1 MLRILRPRGAG
12 RRIALGVLLSLSI
25 LATGIVIYAWQFS
38 PDTDDQATHPRRVIP
53 NTDVNPYGAN
63 FFLTQEVEE
72 WKIRKTLQMARE
84 AGIAWAKQQFPW
96 EELQPRKPRA
106 GEEKVYSWDKS
117 DRLVALFLEYGLEV
131 IARLDRPPDWTKTA
145 GQGFQGPPDDYNDY
159 GDFVYAFVKRY
170 QGKIHYIQV
179 WNEPNLWYEWG
190 NRPPSPAEYAS
201 LLRVAYQRAKEAD
214 PNIYVLSAPLALTTE
229 RSQRAMPET
238 EFLDQMYRSGAKDY
252 FDILSANAFGFG
264 WPPEDPPSADKL
276 NFSRVL
282 LQREVMVRHGDADK
296 AVWFNEFGWNASPE
310 GYSNEW
316 YVWQRVTEAN
326 QAEYTVRAV
335 QKARSEWNW
344 VGVANIWYFRQVGTI
359 PPDRSEYYFRVVDV
373 DFTPRLVY
381 HAIKEAT
388 GNSGVATA
396 GYFEESHPA
405 VSVASGWQ
413 MVRDSRASGGA
424 YLTPAASGATISF
437 AFRGDRLEVILA
449 RDSEGGQWQISID
462 GRPADNL
469 PADRDGKTFLDLNSP
484 APRWQDHVLVAASL
498 LQGPHTAQI
507 TAPPAATAPTQVP
520 LPYPVKVPTLTA
532 PSSDQSR
539 RGGIDAF
546 VVSGGTRD
554 PRPYLTMTGILLVLA
569 ALAAVLLL
577 VESRRGKAS
586 TPPTVR

>member
-1 MLRILRPRGAG
+1 
-12 RRIALGVLLSLSI
+12 
-25 LATGIVIYAWQFS
+25 
-38 PDTDDQATHPRRVIP
+38 
-53 NTDVNPYGAN
+53 
-63 FFLTQEVEE
+63 
-72 WKIRKTLQMARE
+72 
-84 AGIAWAKQQFPW
+84 
-96 EELQPRKPRA
+96 
-106 GEEKVYSWDKS
+106 
-117 DRLVALFLEYGLEV
+117 
-131 IARLDRPPDWTKTA
+131 
-145 GQGFQGPPDDYNDY
+145 
-159 GDFVYAFVKRY
+159 
-170 QGKIHYIQV
+170 
-179 WNEPNLWYEWG
+179 
-190 NRPPSPAEYAS
+190 
-201 LLRVAYQRAKEAD
+201 
-214 PNIYVLSAPLALTTE
+214 
-229 RSQRAMPET
+229 
-238 EFLDQMYRSGAKDY
+238 
-252 FDILSANAFGFG
+252 
-264 WPPEDPPSADKL
+264 
-276 NFSRVL
+276 
-282 LQREVMVRHGDADK
+282 
-296 AVWFNEFGWNASPE
+296 
-310 GYSNEW
+310 
-316 YVWQRVTEAN
+316 
-326 QAEYTVRAV
+326 V

-405 VSVASGWQ
+405 VSVANGWQ

-532 PSSDQSR
+532 PSSDRSR